1 VEFFKID
8 DLCFVLTRKLK
19 IPYLQRLWS

>member
-19 IPYLQRLWS
+19 IPYLQRL